1 MDTAELAA
9 IAAAMCWTGSSL
21 TFGLASRAVGAVPVN
36 QFRLF
41 AAVPVVFLLHAAIVG
56 GMWPEGLDLRRTSLL
71 ACSGV
76 VGLAIGDLGYF
87 YALALVGPRLSSV
100 VQASWPALALL
111 MAWGFSGETPGVRE
125 AIGLALTTLGVVV
138 VVARSRDGSSW
149 RSDITPRMRFLGV
162 LGAFTAALGQAGGM
176 VLSRIAM
183 QGGAD
188 LPEGIPPLSATV
200 VRLLAGTIAVV
211 VISMLQRQSTAFTV
225 LLKGGAPMRNTLIG
239 TFFGPVVG
247 IFLSMYATRH
257 AANAGTAAALM
268 SLTPLFLLPVAW
280 IAYRARLTPM
290 AVVGT
295 LLATAGAVVLVSGG
309 R

>member
-41 AAVPVVFLLHAAIVG
+41 AAVPVVLLLHAAIVG
-56 GMWPEGLDLRRTSLL
+56 GVWPEGLDARRTSLL
-71 ACSGV
+71 AFSGL

-100 VQASWPALALL
+100 VQASWPALAML
-111 MAWGFSGETPGVRE
+111 MAWAFSGEAPGARE
-125 AIGLALTTLGVVV
+125 GAGLALTTLGVVA

-149 RSDITPRMRFLGV
+149 RPDITPRMRVLGL

-176 VLSRIAM
+176 VLSRVAM
-183 QGGAD
+183 QDGPD
-188 LPEGIPPLSATV
+188 LPEGLPPLSATV
-200 VRLLAGTIAVV
+200 VRLIAGTLGVV
-211 VISMLQRQSTAFTV
+211 AISMFQRQSTAFCV
-225 LLKGGAPMRNTLIG
+225 LLKGGAPLRNTLVG

-247 IFLSMYATRH
+247 IFLSMHATRH
-257 AANAGTAAALM
+257 ADNAGTAAALM
-268 SLTPLFLLPVAW
+268 SLTPLFLLPVSW
-280 IAYRARLTPM
+280 IAYRARITPM
-290 AVVGT
+290 AALGT

>member
-149 RSDITPRMRFLGV
+149 RPDITPRMRFLGV

-188 LPEGIPPLSATV
+188 LPEGLPPLSATV

-257 AANAGTAAALM
+257 ATNAGTAAALM

>member
-149 RSDITPRMRFLGV
+149 RPDITPRMRFLGV

-188 LPEGIPPLSATV
+188 LPEGLPPLSATV
-200 VRLLAGTIAVV
+200 VRLLAGMIAVV

>member
-149 RSDITPRMRFLGV
+149 RPDITPRMRFLGV

>member
-149 RSDITPRMRFLGV
+149 RV
-162 LGAFTAALGQAGGM
+162 LHEF
-176 VLSRIAM
+176 V
-183 QGGAD
+183 
-188 LPEGIPPLSATV
+188 
-200 VRLLAGTIAVV
+200 
-211 VISMLQRQSTAFTV
+211 
-225 LLKGGAPMRNTLIG
+225 
-239 TFFGPVVG
+239 
-247 IFLSMYATRH
+247 
-257 AANAGTAAALM
+257 
-268 SLTPLFLLPVAW
+268 TPLAQ
-280 IAYRARLTPM
+280 
-290 AVVGT
+290 
-295 LLATAGAVVLVSGG
+295 
-309 R
+309 

>member
-149 RSDITPRMRFLGV
+149 RPDITPRMRFLGV

-188 LPEGIPPLSATV
+188 LPEGLPPLSATV